1 MKQNTYNY
9 LDTAEG
15 QKALNK
21 AVSDYIYKVYYEY
34 TVRKE
39 QVDLENWLYK
49 REER

>member
-1 MKQNTYNY
+1 MYNY

-21 AVSDYIYKVYYEY
+21 AVSDYICKVYYEY
-34 TVRKE
+34 TVRE
-39 QVDLENWLYK
+39 QADLENWLYK